1 MYGNACLHITPLHIL
16 SVKKYDFEGQ
26 SENSQEAQTFIYVHH
41 VKIMRLKWQSNL
53 ILYIMLYFS
62 ESYDKENMFFV
73 VFFSFNKF

>member
-1 MYGNACLHITPLHIL
+1 MPTYYSFIHFVCK
-16 SVKKYDFEGQ
+16 KKYDFEGQ

-62 ESYDKENMFFV
+62 ESYDKENMLFV
-73 VFFSFNKF
+73 VFFF